1 MKFDP
6 EEIKKAVKEDFD
18 AAWNMGTDLIH
29 RSAPDEQY
37 PRTSLAFGKPHPVYD
52 TIAKMREAYLRMGFE
67 EMMNPLIVDERE
79 VHKQF
84 GHEALAVLDRCFYLA
99 GLPRPNVG
107 ISDERIDSIKEI
119 LGDIGE
125 AGIDVIRKVL
135 HSYKKGEVEGDD
147 LVPEI
152 AGQLDVSD
160 SRVVEMIDHVF
171 PEFKELVAQA
181 SNKTLRSH
189 MTSGWFISLESV
201 LERNNPPFRFF
212 SIDRCFRR
220 EQQEDAARLM
230 TYYSASCVIMDEN
243 VMVDHG
249 KAVAQGLLSQFGFEK
264 FQFRPDEKRSKY
276 YVPDT
281 QIEVFAFHPKL
292 VGSNTKYSDGWIEV
306 ATFGIYSPTALAQ
319 YNIPY
324 PVMNLGLGVERLA
337 MILHDATDVRALTYP
352 QMAQYSE
359 WEMRDNELAKMV
371 FIDKRPTTSEG
382 QEIAEAIVKQ
392 CELHRSEP
400 SPCEFA
406 AWEGDI
412 KIVKW
417 MSDSNQR
424 WPGDKKPVIFEK
436 HVKVAVI
443 EPEEDTKLCGPAAF
457 NEVLA
462 YESDILGLP
471 NQKKWRKAFDNDS
484 ARTGIRFIDA
494 FAAAAACEI
503 EEAVASGE
511 SEWETRV
518 RIVKVPSEINIK
530 LEPLAQRYITSNKK
544 KIDIRG
550 PVFTTVRAEIGE

>member
-6 EEIKKAVKEDFD
+6 EEIKKAAKEDFD
-18 AAWNMGTDLIH
+18 AAWNMGTELIH
-29 RSAPDEQY
+29 KSAPDEQY
-37 PRTSLAFGKPHPVYD
+37 PRTSLAFGKVHPVYD

-107 ISDERIDSIKEI
+107 ISDERIDSIKKM
-119 LGDIGE
+119 LGDIGDE
-125 AGIDVIRKVL
+125 GIDVIRKVL

-152 AGQLDVSD
+152 AGQLEVSD
-160 SRVVEMIDHVF
+160 SLVVEMIDQVF
-171 PEFKELVAQA
+171 PEFKELVAQ
-181 SNKTLRSH
+181 SSGKTLRSH

-243 VMVDHG
+243 VTVDHG

-359 WEMRDNELAKMV
+359 WEMKDNELAKMV
-371 FIDKRPTTSEG
+371 FIDKRPITSEG

-392 CELHRSEP
+392 CELHSSEP

-406 AWEGDI
+406 AWEGEI
-412 KIVKW
+412 
-417 MSDSNQR
+417 
-424 WPGDKKPVIFEK
+424 GDRS
-436 HVKVAVI
+436 VKVSVI

-462 YESDILGLP
+462 FESDILGLP

-494 FAAAAACEI
+494 FAAQAAFEI
-503 EEAVASGE
+503 EEAIASGE

>member
-6 EEIKKAVKEDFD
+6 EEIKKAAKMNFD

-29 RSAPDEQY
+29 KSTPDEQY
-37 PRTSLAFGKPHPVYD
+37 PRTSIAFGKAHPVYD

-107 ISDERIDSIKEI
+107 ISDERTDQIKAI
-119 LGDIGE
+119 LGDIGDE
-125 AGIDVIRKVL
+125 GIDVIRKIL

-152 AGQLDVSD
+152 AGKLEVSD
-160 SRVVEMIDHVF
+160 SLIVEMIDQVF
-171 PEFKELVAQA
+171 PEFKELVAQ
-181 SNKTLRSH
+181 SSGKTLRSH

-220 EQQEDAARLM
+220 EQQEDASRLM

-243 VMVDHG
+243 VTVDHG

-292 VGSNTKYSDGWIEV
+292 VGSKTKYSDGWIEV

-352 QMAQYSE
+352 QIAQYSE
-359 WEMRDNELAKMV
+359 WKMKDNELAKMV
-371 FIDKRPTTSEG
+371 FIDKRPITSEG

-392 CELHRSEP
+392 CELHSSEP

-406 AWEGDI
+406 AWEGNI
-412 KIVKW
+412 
-417 MSDSNQR
+417 
-424 WPGDKKPVIFEK
+424 GDKS
-436 HVKVAVI
+436 VKVAVI
-443 EPEEDTKLCGPAAF
+443 EPEEDTKLCGPATF

-462 YESDILGLP
+462 FESDILGLP
-471 NQKKWRKAFDNDS
+471 NQKKWQKAFDNDS

-494 FAAAAACEI
+494 FAAQAAFEI

-511 SEWETRV
+511 SEWETRA
-518 RIVKVPSEINIK
+518 RIIKVPSEINIK
-530 LEPLAQRYITSNKK
+530 LEPLAQRFITSNNK

-550 PVFTTVRAEIGE
+550 PVFTTVRAEIG

>member
-6 EEIKKAVKEDFD
+6 EEIKKAAKEDFD
-18 AAWNMGTDLIH
+18 AAWNMGTELIH
-29 RSAPDEQY
+29 KSAPDEQY
-37 PRTSLAFGKPHPVYD
+37 PRTSLAFGKAHPVYD

-107 ISDERIDSIKEI
+107 ISDERIDSIKKM
-119 LGDIGE
+119 LGDIGDE
-125 AGIDVIRKVL
+125 GIDVIRKVL

-152 AGQLDVSD
+152 AGQLEVSD
-160 SRVVEMIDHVF
+160 SLVVEMIDQVF
-171 PEFKELVAQA
+171 PEFKELVAQ
-181 SNKTLRSH
+181 SSGKTLRSH

-243 VMVDHG
+243 VTVDHG

-359 WEMRDNELAKMV
+359 WEMKDNELAKMV
-371 FIDKRPTTSEG
+371 FIDKRPITPQG

-392 CELHRSEP
+392 CELHSSEP

-406 AWEGDI
+406 AWEGEI
-412 KIVKW
+412 
-417 MSDSNQR
+417 
-424 WPGDKKPVIFEK
+424 GDRS
-436 HVKVAVI
+436 VKVSVI

-462 YESDILGLP
+462 FESDILGLP

-494 FAAAAACEI
+494 FAAQAAFEI
-503 EEAVASGE
+503 EEAVTSGE

-530 LEPLAQRYITSNKK
+530 LEPLAQRFITSNKK

>member
-6 EEIKKAVKEDFD
+6 EEIKKAAKEDFD
-18 AAWNMGTDLIH
+18 AAWNMGTELIH
-29 RSAPDEQY
+29 KSAPDEQY
-37 PRTSLAFGKPHPVYD
+37 PRTSLAFGKAHPVYD

-107 ISDERIDSIKEI
+107 ISDERIDSIKKM
-119 LGDIGE
+119 LGDIGDE
-125 AGIDVIRKVL
+125 GIDVIRKVL

-152 AGQLDVSD
+152 AGKLEVSD
-160 SRVVEMIDHVF
+160 SLVVEMIDQVF
-171 PEFKELVAQA
+171 PEFKELVAQ
-181 SNKTLRSH
+181 SSGKTLRSH

-201 LERNNPPFRFF
+201 LDRNNPPFRFF

-243 VMVDHG
+243 VTVDHG

-359 WEMRDNELAKMV
+359 WEMKDNELAKMV
-371 FIDKRPTTSEG
+371 FIDKRPITPQG

-392 CELHRSEP
+392 CELHSSEP

-406 AWEGDI
+406 AWEGEI
-412 KIVKW
+412 
-417 MSDSNQR
+417 
-424 WPGDKKPVIFEK
+424 GDRS
-436 HVKVAVI
+436 VKVSVI

-494 FAAAAACEI
+494 FAAQAAFEI
-503 EEAVASGE
+503 EEAVTSGE

-530 LEPLAQRYITSNKK
+530 LEPLAQRFITSNKK